1 MKEQMHKYT
10 PEQLKEMQE
19 VNLTMARDF
28 FEFCKANKLTAYF
41 CGGGCI

>member
-19 VNLTMARDF
+19 ETARIRHDF
-28 FEFCKANKLTAYF
+28 QNYLLVLRNMEENRP
-41 CGGGCI
+41 

>member
-28 FEFCKANKLTAYF
+28 LSSVRPIN
-41 CGGGCI
+41 